1 MKNIFYILL
10 LLPTIIF
17 AQYPSNSGQKITL
30 GEQTTADG
38 LVYRGRLA
46 DTANLLTNK
55 LDTSV
60 YIVLDTGTRAM
71 WYYRASTTP
80 KWTRLVDSLNNM
92 QGQLSLTTKVT
103 GVLPVANGGTGQT
116 TAGIITGSGTNNFLP
131 IYTGLSTLSNSPIS
145 VIDGVVNL
153 AGNFNVGTL
162 GNLSINA
169 GSAAT
174 PLLKQTANYN
184 EIYTRG
190 GSVGIYLGNITDAS
204 NYYDNNNHYFRTLS
218 GGFTRMTITSTGNV
232 GIGTA
237 SPTARLHVKG
247 VDVTADNFA
256 LKVDDSNNLNL
267 LSVKNNGD
275 VTLKN
280 PLSVANG
287 GTNTSTLTANKV
299 MVGNGT
305 SGVITPI
312 NLHWDNTN
320 RRLGIGITSPE
331 TPLEVLRGNS
341 SWVYF
346 RDTITK
352 GYFSIINGSTGSNI
366 TSPLFYLQGA
376 GFFGSN
382 QQSTAGFFAFK
393 DSLSSENENDIVW
406 EFDASKRK
414 PTVTSLAS
422 AVAVT
427 SGKTFLFSNRRTA
440 QLSIMANG
448 DVNIGSS
455 LPTERLD
462 VNGNARIR
470 SVGSGAYGNI
480 LNITS
485 DGTLTTAT
493 SDEKYKYNILPISY
507 GLNTILQLNP
517 VNFQWIKG
525 EENDLGFIAQD
536 VAEII
541 PEAVNTNW
549 NSDLLMRYESIIPIL
564 TKAIQEQNT
573 LIKALEQRI
582 LILENK

>member
-1 MKNIFYILL
+1 M
-10 LLPTIIF
+10 
-17 AQYPSNSGQKITL
+17 
-30 GEQTTADG
+30 
-38 LVYRGRLA
+38 
-46 DTANLLTNK
+46 
-55 LDTSV
+55 
-60 YIVLDTGTRAM
+60 
-71 WYYRASTTP
+71 
-80 KWTRLVDSLNNM
+80 
-92 QGQLSLTTKVT
+92 
-103 GVLPVANGGTGQT
+103 
-116 TAGIITGSGTNNFLP
+116 
-131 IYTGLSTLSNSPIS
+131 
-145 VIDGVVNL
+145 
-153 AGNFNVGTL
+153 
-162 GNLSINA
+162 
-169 GSAAT
+169 
-174 PLLKQTANYN
+174 
-184 EIYTRG
+184 
-190 GSVGIYLGNITDAS
+190 
-204 NYYDNNNHYFRTLS
+204 
-218 GGFTRMTITSTGNV
+218 
-232 GIGTA
+232 
-237 SPTARLHVKG
+237 
-247 VDVTADNFA
+247 
-256 LKVDDSNNLNL
+256 
-267 LSVKNNGD
+267 
-275 VTLKN
+275 
-280 PLSVANG
+280 ANG

-564 TKAIQEQNT
+564 TKAIQEQNA
-573 LIKALEQRI
+573 LIKALEQRL